1 MKYCMFIL
9 AGAPDDPLD
18 ALDGGTPLER
28 IAPGA
33 IAALAGAGRI
43 GIASTTPDAMDPGPD
58 TGTLSL
64 LGYDPRDGHPG
75 RAALEALAAGLAPE
89 PQERVARLSLLSVG
103 PAERGRPGAV
113 LSAAPATSPEEAAA
127 LIDAILASWRDL
139 EPKPSWSRLLEHGSS
154 WALLAEPDGGP
165 PLAVTAPWFLV
176 GAPWRQ
182 HVPRGRT
189 SEHKRLSRR
198 LEAAALALS
207 EHPVNAAR
215 AEEGLPPINAAWL
228 WGWGRLGSVQ
238 PFDERFGIGAAFLST
253 SPLPAAIGAWLGMEN
268 HVLPFEALAHE
279 AIACLR
285 TCNLVIV
292 HVSEPH
298 ECAVHGDA
306 PGKVAA
312 LEKIDRELIA
322 PVYASLS
329 QEYGDPESHPGL
341 PGWRLLVTSD
351 HATPCDLRRP
361 DPGMVPV
368 LLAGAW
374 VRSLVQR
381 GFTEA
386 AAQESDLVIDPGHTL
401 MEFFLRGGLAKVRG
415 R

>member
-1 MKYCMFIL
+1 MFIL

-28 IAPGA
+28 IVPGA
-33 IAALAGAGRI
+33 IAALAAAGRV
-43 GIASTTPDAMDPGPD
+43 GIASTTPAGMDPGPD

-64 LGYDPRDGHPG
+64 LGYDPRAGHPG
-75 RAALEALAAGLAPE
+75 RAALEALAGGLQTAPE
-89 PQERVARLSLLSVG
+89 EHVLRLSLLSVG
-103 PAERGRPGAV
+103 PDEGGRPGAV
-113 LSAAPATSPEEAAA
+113 LSAAPGSSAEESGA
-127 LIDAILASWRDL
+127 LIDAVLASWREHEQGACGPRVL
-139 EPKPSWSRLLEHGSS
+139 EPGTSR
-154 WALLAEPDGGP
+154 ALLAERGAEP

-176 GAPWRQ
+176 GSPWQQ

-189 SEHKRLSRR
+189 AEHKRLSRR
-198 LEAAALALS
+198 LAVAAEALS

-215 AEEGLPPINAAWL
+215 VEEGLPPINAAWL
-228 WGWGRLGSVQ
+228 WGGGTLGRVQ
-238 PFDERFGIGAAFLST
+238 SFEERFGVRAAFLST
-253 SPLPAAIGAWLGMEN
+253 SPLPAAIGAWLGMES
-268 HVLPFEALAHE
+268 HVLSFEALARE

-285 TCNLVIV
+285 TGDLVIV

-298 ECAVHGDA
+298 ECAVQGDA
-306 PGKVAA
+306 PAKIAA

-341 PGWRLLVTSD
+341 TGWRLLVTSD
-351 HATPCDLRRP
+351 HATPCDLCRP

-381 GFTEA
+381 PFTEA
-386 AAQESDLVIDPGHTL
+386 AAQKSDLVIDPGHTL